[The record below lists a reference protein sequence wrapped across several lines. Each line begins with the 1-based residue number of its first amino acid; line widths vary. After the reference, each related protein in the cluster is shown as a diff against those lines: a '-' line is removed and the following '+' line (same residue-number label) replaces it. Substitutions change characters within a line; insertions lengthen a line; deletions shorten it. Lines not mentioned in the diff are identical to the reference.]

1 MTQADFM
8 FTLDL
13 TLAECEHEVNVRGVS
28 ISRSGVS

>member
-13 TLAECEHEVNVRGVS
+13 ILVECEHEVNVRGVS